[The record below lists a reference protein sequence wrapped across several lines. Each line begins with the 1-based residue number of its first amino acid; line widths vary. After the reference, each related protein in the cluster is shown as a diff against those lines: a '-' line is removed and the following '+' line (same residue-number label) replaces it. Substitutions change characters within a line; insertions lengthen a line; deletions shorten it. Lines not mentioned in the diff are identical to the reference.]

1 MTQYLEDAGA
11 EGTLGQSGMRRPYV
25 APFVRNLDLSDTKGK
40 SLMDFENST
49 FHSIGPS

>member
-25 APFVRNLDLSDTKGK
+25 KPFVRNLDVMDTQGK
-40 SLMDFENST
+40 EFAIPTEST
-49 FHSIGPS
+49 FVGPS